1 MKKYRIIEVY
11 LLNER
16 LLRRHFD
23 YEIEEHNPSAQRE
36 RLATTFQLILHY
48 NPLMT
53 ADSQKDIEYLKAIG
67 RICAETLRKMMNAT
81 RSGMTTRELDE
92 IGRAFLEAEGAR
104 SAPEIT
110 YNYPGA
116 TCISVSPVIAHGIP
130 DEHILRESELI
141 HIDVSAEL
149 DGYYADTGASLVVS
163 KRERNLEKLLDATK
177 STLAKVLRVAK
188 AGNPLNGIGRTVQ
201 IEARRRGYNVI
212 YDLTGHGI
220 GRRLHENPSEIL
232 NFYNP
237 NDQRVLN
244 DGLVLAIEPF
254 LTTGIGRTV
263 QEKDGWSIRT
273 MDRAIAAQFEHTI
286 VVTKNEPIILT
297 L

>member
-1 MKKYRIIEVY
+1 
-11 LLNER
+11 
-16 LLRRHFD
+16 
-23 YEIEEHNPSAQRE
+23 
-36 RLATTFQLILHY
+36 
-48 NPLMT
+48 MT

-81 RSGMTTRELDE
+81 RAGMTTRELDE
-92 IGRAFLEAEGAR
+92 IGRALLEAEGAH
-104 SAPEIT
+104 SAPQIT
-110 YNYPGA
+110 YNYPAA

-130 DEHILRESELI
+130 NEHVLREGELI

-163 KRERNLEKLLDATK
+163 RHERNLEKLLDATK
-177 STLAKVLRVAK
+177 ATLTKALRVAK
-188 AGNPLNGIGRTVQ
+188 AGNRLNGIGRTVQ
-201 IEARRRGYNVI
+201 AEARKRGYNVI

-220 GRRLHENPSEIL
+220 GRRLHENPKEIL

-237 NDQRVLN
+237 NDQRILN
-244 DGLVLAIEPF
+244 EGLVLAIEPF
-254 LTTGIGRTV
+254 LTPGIGRTV

-273 MDRAIAAQFEHTI
+273 MDKAIAAQFEHTV

-297 L
+297 LPR

>member
-1 MKKYRIIEVY
+1 
-11 LLNER
+11 
-16 LLRRHFD
+16 
-23 YEIEEHNPSAQRE
+23 
-36 RLATTFQLILHY
+36 
-48 NPLMT
+48 MT

-81 RSGMTTRELDE
+81 RAGITTRELDE
-92 IGRAFLEAEGAR
+92 LGQAFLAAEGAR
-104 SAPEIT
+104 SAPQIT
-110 YNYPGA
+110 YNYPAA

-130 DEHILRESELI
+130 DERVLHEGELI

-149 DGYYADTGASLVVS
+149 EGYYADTGASLVVS
-163 KRERNLEKLLDATK
+163 KRDHNLEKLLDATK
-177 STLAKVLRVAK
+177 TTLTKALRAAK
-188 AGNPLNGIGRTVQ
+188 AGNPLNGIGRTVEV
-201 IEARRRGYNVI
+201 EARKRGYNVI

-220 GRRLHENPSEIL
+220 GRRLHENPREIL

-237 NDQRVLN
+237 NDRRVLH
-244 DGLVLAIEPF
+244 DGLVLAVEPF
-254 LTTGIGRTV
+254 LTTGVGRTV
-263 QEKDGWSIRT
+263 QENDGWSIRT

>member
-1 MKKYRIIEVY
+1 
-11 LLNER
+11 
-16 LLRRHFD
+16 
-23 YEIEEHNPSAQRE
+23 
-36 RLATTFQLILHY
+36 
-48 NPLMT
+48 MT

-67 RICAETLRKMMNAT
+67 HICAETLRKMMTAT
-81 RSGMTTRELDE
+81 RAGMTTRELDE

-104 SAPEIT
+104 SAPQIT
-110 YNYPGA
+110 YNYPAA

-130 DEHILRESELI
+130 DEHILHEGELI
-141 HIDVSAEL
+141 HVDVSAEL

-163 KRERNLEKLLDATK
+163 KRDRSLQRLLDATK
-177 STLAKVLRVAK
+177 ATLTKALRVAK
-188 AGNPLNGIGRTVQ
+188 AGNPLSGIGRTVES
-201 IEARRRGYNVI
+201 EARKRGYNVI

-220 GRRLHENPSEIL
+220 GRRLHENPKEIL

-237 NDQRVLN
+237 NDRRVLHE
-244 DGLVLAIEPF
+244 GLVLAVEPF
-254 LTTGIGRTV
+254 LTTGVGRTV

-286 VVTKNEPIILT
+286 VVTKNEPVILT

>member
-1 MKKYRIIEVY
+1 
-11 LLNER
+11 
-16 LLRRHFD
+16 
-23 YEIEEHNPSAQRE
+23 
-36 RLATTFQLILHY
+36 
-48 NPLMT
+48 MT
-53 ADSQKDIEYLKAIG
+53 ADSQKDIDYLKAIG
-67 RICAETLRKMMNAT
+67 RVCAETLRRMMAAT
-81 RSGMTTRELDE
+81 RAGMTTRELDE
-92 IGRAFLEAEGAR
+92 IGRAFLEREGAR
-104 SAPEIT
+104 SAPQLT

-130 DEHILRESELI
+130 DEHVLQEGELI

-149 DGYYADTGASLVVS
+149 DGYYADTGASLVVA
-163 KRERNLEKLLDATK
+163 KRDRILERLLDATNA
-177 STLAKVLRVAK
+177 TLTKALRVAR
-188 AGNPLNGIGRTVQ
+188 AGNLLNGIGTTVQ
-201 IEARRRGYNVI
+201 KEARRRGYNVI

-220 GRRLHENPSEIL
+220 GRSLHESPKEIL
-232 NFYNP
+232 NFHNP
-237 NDQRVLN
+237 NDRRILN

-254 LTTGIGRTV
+254 LTPGIGRTV

>member
-1 MKKYRIIEVY
+1 
-11 LLNER
+11 
-16 LLRRHFD
+16 
-23 YEIEEHNPSAQRE
+23 
-36 RLATTFQLILHY
+36 
-48 NPLMT
+48 MT
-53 ADSQKDIEYLKAIG
+53 ADSEKDIQYLKAVG
-67 RICAETLRKMMNAT
+67 RICAETLRKMMGQVRA
-81 RSGMTTRELDE
+81 GMTTRELDE
-92 IGRAFLEAEGAR
+92 IGRAFLDAEGAR
-104 SAPEIT
+104 SAPQVS
-110 YNYPGA
+110 YNYPAA

-130 DEHILRESELI
+130 DGHVLREGELI

-177 STLAKVLRVAK
+177 ATLTKALHVAK

-201 IEARRRGYNVI
+201 NEAGKRGYNVI

-220 GRRLHENPSEIL
+220 GRKLHEDPKEIL

-237 NDQRVLN
+237 NDRRILN

-254 LTTGIGRTV
+254 LTTGIGRV
-263 QEKDGWSIRT
+263 VEEKDGWSLRT

-297 L
+297 A